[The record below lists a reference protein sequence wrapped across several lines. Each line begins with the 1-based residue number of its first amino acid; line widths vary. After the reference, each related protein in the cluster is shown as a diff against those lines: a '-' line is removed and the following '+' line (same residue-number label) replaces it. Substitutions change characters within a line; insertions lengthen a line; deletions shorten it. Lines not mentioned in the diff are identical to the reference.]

1 MLDDVVDVVSYF
13 HLIVYTVD
21 NSILDM
27 SIYDDDA
34 PSQSDRCECPMMSPQ
49 PRRALRLSEGRTCT
63 NGLNDRMSVPEK
75 RTTSLRSGK
84 SRAQGVGLL
93 SSETVE
99 AFCC

>member
-13 HLIVYTVD
+13 HLIVYAVD

-49 PRRALRLSEGRTCT
+49 ARRYLCIEAERVGRKGLEDRRLFPKHRRPFTLTPYKMESW
-63 NGLNDRMSVPEK
+63 N
-75 RTTSLRSGK
+75 
-84 SRAQGVGLL
+84 
-93 SSETVE
+93 
-99 AFCC
+99 

>member
-34 PSQSDRCECPMMSPQ
+34 PSQSDRCECPMLNPQ
-49 PRRALRLSEGRTCT
+49 ARPALRLLDNRTT
-63 NGLNDRMSVPEK
+63 PQGLNDRVFKPKDRRPAAMQPVIMN
-75 RTTSLRSGK
+75 TWN
-84 SRAQGVGLL
+84 
-93 SSETVE
+93 
-99 AFCC
+99 